1 MFQAS
6 LGSFE
11 GGREKPT
18 GVSDPDSTLVDEW
31 WTKPVDSHIIS
42 PRDIRIVIFNVAH
55 RNEVPDTEQRGGR
68 KGAGNLR
75 RLLRSIG
82 RIPTFPPLGFDI
94 EQYIPPTTFTFNR
107 IGFLSCPHLKRID
120 IGYPLSKSGTLVEG
134 AIVSF
139 GTFSS
144 LF

>member
-1 MFQAS
+1 MLF
-6 LGSFE
+6 
-11 GGREKPT
+11 
-18 GVSDPDSTLVDEW
+18 
-31 WTKPVDSHIIS
+31 
-42 PRDIRIVIFNVAH
+42 FNVAH

-94 EQYIPPTTFTFNR
+94 QQYIPPTTFTFNR

-144 LF
+144 LFYQHARDQSHLYAESPKQYPSSQGCTITEVERGRYSIIYQPPPITP